1 MIDQSTAPLDRYI
14 RWKDLQHIVPLSR
27 DRVRVLE
34 KEGKFPKR
42 RKLGEHAAAWLE
54 SEIREWMSS
63 REAA

>member
-1 MIDQSTAPLDRYI
+1 MTDQTPTPLDRYI
-14 RWKDLQHIVPLSR
+14 RWKELQHIVPLSR

-42 RKLGEHAAAWLE
+42 RKLGSNSAAWLE
-54 SEIREWMSS
+54 SEIREWMDS